1 MECGCKLSI
10 FEVDASTQEYFRSV
24 DRKSMYEIH
33 AGSEASYEDEYDID
47 IGKIVPEVAEPGN
60 VDKVKE
66 VGEVEGT
73 PIDEAFIG
81 SSTNGRYEDLA
92 IAAKILKGQDRTSA
106 PLNSSH

>member
-10 FEVDASTQEYFRSV
+10 FEVDASTQEYFKSV
-24 DRKSMYEIH
+24 NRKSIYEIH
-33 AGSEASYEDEYDID
+33 AGSKASYKNEYDID

-73 PIDEAFIG
+73 PVDQAFIG
-81 SSTNGRYEDLA
+81 SSTNGRYEALA
-92 IAAKILKGQDRTSA
+92 LAPTILQRQRA
-106 PLNSSH
+106 

>member
-10 FEVDASTQEYFRSV
+10 FEVDSSTQEYFRSV
-24 DRKSMYEIH
+24 NRKPIYEIH
-33 AGSEASYEDEYDID
+33 AGSKASYKNEYDID

-73 PIDEAFIG
+73 PADQAFIW

-92 IAAKILKGQDRTSA
+92 IAAKILKAQKVKPGTS
-106 PLNSSH
+106 SVV